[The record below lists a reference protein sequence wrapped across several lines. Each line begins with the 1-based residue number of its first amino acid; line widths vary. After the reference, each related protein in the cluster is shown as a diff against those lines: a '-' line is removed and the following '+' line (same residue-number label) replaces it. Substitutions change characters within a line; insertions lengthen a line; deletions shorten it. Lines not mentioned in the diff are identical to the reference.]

1 MKPCI
6 RNLPK
11 FKKGCPEN
19 SECPAWITTLGALR
33 PKVINKCA
41 DLVMVDLLWDLNCNT
56 IGVQGATESFRNNM
70 HKATGTMLQII
81 ANDVDQRRC
90 LP

>member
-6 RNLPK
+6 RNIPK

-19 SECPAWITTLGALR
+19 TACPAWIATLGSLH

-41 DLVMVDLLWDLNCNT
+41 DLVVVDLLWDLNCNT
-56 IGVQGATESFRNNM
+56 IGVEQATESFRNNM
-70 HKATGTMLQII
+70 HKATGSMLQLV
-81 ANDVDQRRC
+81 ANEVQKRKE
-90 LP
+90 LA